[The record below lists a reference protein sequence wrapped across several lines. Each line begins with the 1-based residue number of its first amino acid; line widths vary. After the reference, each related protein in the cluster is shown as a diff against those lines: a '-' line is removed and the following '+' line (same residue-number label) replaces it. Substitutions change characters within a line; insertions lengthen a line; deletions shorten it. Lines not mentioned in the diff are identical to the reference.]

1 MQILRKG
8 KEMIKI
14 QYKKIESNIWYSEY
28 TIYIDDR
35 FQGWVCKYD
44 KTDKKF
50 NVYCPKLNITPTDNN
65 DYFKTLREAKK
76 YIKQKAE
83 IYFMGL
89 EIDDN

>member
-1 MQILRKG
+1 M
-8 KEMIKI
+8 MKI
-14 QYKKIESNIWYSEY
+14 QYKKVENNVWYSEY
-28 TIYIDDR
+28 HIYINNR
-35 FQGWVCKYD
+35 FEGWICKYR

-50 NVYCPKLNITPTDNN
+50 NVYCLKLNITSLDKD

-89 EIDDN
+89 EIDDNEL